1 MPASIIGNP
10 AVVTGLYQAF
20 NGKAAGYNT
29 YTNNL
34 AYAAQNGPAAY
45 AAEIGKGFYTV
56 PAATLADTV
65 LKNVGI
71 DNATLE
77 DALVQIFTAYPVQS
91 RGQIVLNLIN
101 LLSNLEADATYAPWI
116 DALVPGLSTSF
127 FALCAK
133 PA

>member
-45 AAEIGKGFYTV
+45 AAEIGKK
-56 PAATLADTV
+56 LHD
-65 LKNVGI
+65 
-71 DNATLE
+71 
-77 DALVQIFTAYPVQS
+77 
-91 RGQIVLNLIN
+91 
-101 LLSNLEADATYAPWI
+101 
-116 DALVPGLSTSF
+116 F
-127 FALCAK
+127 FR
-133 PA
+133 